1 MEVLGLFAKHWA
13 PGEVKTRIAAKTG
26 PDLAA
31 RLAHRLL
38 ESVAEEFQAVA
49 EQRWNTRVQVAQVV
63 LALWFG
69 VSKNELPTI
78 FPGIKNFYSLSNP
91 NLPLGFMKM

>member
-1 MEVLGLFAKHWA
+1 
-13 PGEVKTRIAAKTG
+13 
-26 PDLAA
+26 
-31 RLAHRLL
+31 
-38 ESVAEEFQAVA
+38 
-49 EQRWNTRVQVAQVV
+49 

-78 FPGIKNFYSLSNP
+78 FPGIKNFYSLSNT